1 MSGSSETIGSPSAG
15 SAMRPLLREGWGK
28 AFRGAGLTA
37 LAVAVLGQ
45 AVAFL
50 GLLTGALSGASVGHT
65 ARYGLGL
72 FYVFHHVGVVVQTSD
87 LHLFD
92 GAAGALGWPSG
103 FAIDAVVA
111 FAPLTAT
118 AFVAWALMRA
128 GRSVGAAVGGPE
140 IRRAVH
146 GAKVALPYALL
157 CWAVA
162 WGIRF
167 RLTLPDSGPLSI
179 HPSRLAAFFWPLGLA
194 VAFGAIGGVRSAGGG
209 VWTSEWLWGSDAWGR
224 RWRGAALGGIGMLTL
239 GLALPLL
246 GLLIVAVVDGST
258 AGSYLRG
265 AFGPGVGTGIMAVVT
280 FVLFLPNVA
289 AWVLVPAMGGCLEVG
304 GGPGSS
310 LPPYC
315 FLSYNSFV
323 MHPVPNRFSSSWGY
337 HELGAPPTA
346 FLLFLLVPVIAMLVG
361 GALAARW
368 AASATRAEGVLVGG
382 MAGLIFAAS
391 FTFVLVLSEVTARL
405 NGPISYV
412 ATGYFRYGPYPPYGF
427 QLAMAWGV
435 IGGAIGGILGA
446 RRQAG
451 QRSRP
456 TPVEVSRRS

>member
-1 MSGSSETIGSPSAG
+1 MADPSETIGAPGVG
-15 SAMRPLLREGWGK
+15 SALRPLLREGWGR
-28 AFRGAGLTA
+28 AARGAGLTA

-50 GLLTGALSGASVGHT
+50 GLVAGSPPGSSVGQT

-72 FYVFHHVGVVVQTSD
+72 FYLFHHVGMVVQTSD
-87 LHLFD
+87 LQLFD

-118 AFVAWALMRA
+118 AFVAWMLMQV
-128 GRSVGAAVGGPE
+128 GRSVGTAVGGQE
-140 IRRAVH
+140 LRRAVH

-162 WGIRF
+162 WGVRF
-167 RLTLPDSGPLSI
+167 RLTLPDSGPLSV
-179 HPSRLAAFFWPLGLA
+179 HPSRLAAFFWPLALGA
-194 VAFGAIGGVRSAGGG
+194 VFGAIGGVRSVGGG
-209 VWTSEWLWGSDAWGR
+209 VWTSEWLWASDAWGR
-224 RWRGAALGGIGMLTL
+224 RWRGAVVGGIGMLAL
-239 GLALPLL
+239 GLALSLV

-265 AFGPGVGTGIMAVVT
+265 AFGPGDGTGIMAVVT
-280 FVLFLPNVA
+280 FALFLPNIG

-323 MHPVPNRFSSSWGY
+323 MHPVPDRFSSSWGY
-337 HELGAPPTA
+337 QELGAPPTA
-346 FLLFLLVPVIAMLVG
+346 FLLFLVVPVIAMLVG

-368 AASATRAEGVLVGG
+368 AASATRAEGALVGG

-391 FTFVLVLSEVTARL
+391 FTFLLVLSEITARL
-405 NGPISYV
+405 NGPISDV

-435 IGGAIGGILGA
+435 IGGVIGGILGA
-446 RRQAG
+446 RKRAG
-451 QRSRP
+451 PRSTVTP
-456 TPVEVSRRS
+456 TEVSRRS